1 MYIVERLRK
10 YEYDRM
16 ALIKE
21 LGNNGKKWNVSFV
34 EYNVKDT
41 ISKGDIV
48 KVELFIQYVRKDLK
62 IDMNSE
68 LNATQPLPNSP
79 HIEAVVKVVKQ
90 INSDSLLVKS
100 SILDSEILVEFEN
113 EVIYKRNDVV
123 FLEGEL
129 SFKFLQ

>member
-21 LGNNGKKWNVSFV
+21 LGNNGKKWNVSFA

-48 KVELFIQYVRKDLK
+48 KVE
-62 IDMNSE
+62 
-68 LNATQPLPNSP
+68 
-79 HIEAVVKVVKQ
+79 
-90 INSDSLLVKS
+90 
-100 SILDSEILVEFEN
+100 
-113 EVIYKRNDVV
+113 
-123 FLEGEL
+123 
-129 SFKFLQ
+129 

>member
-10 YEYDRM
+10 YKYDRM

-21 LGNNGKKWNVSFV
+21 LGNNRKKWNVSFA

-113 EVIYKRNDVV
+113 EVIYKKNDVI

>member
-10 YEYDRM
+10 YKYDRM

-21 LGNNGKKWNVSFV
+21 LGNNRKKWNVSFE

-113 EVIYKRNDVV
+113 EVIYKKNDVV

-129 SFKFLQ
+129 SIKFL

>member
-1 MYIVERLRK
+1 MYIVESLMK

-16 ALIKE
+16 TLIKE

-48 KVELFIQYVRKDLK
+48 RVELFIQYVRKDLK
-62 IDMNSE
+62 IDTNSE
-68 LNATQPLPNSP
+68 LSATQPLSNSP

-113 EVIYKRNDVV
+113 EVIYKKNDVV

-129 SFKFLQ
+129 SFKF

>member
-1 MYIVERLRK
+1 MYIVESLRK

-16 ALIKE
+16 VLIKE

-113 EVIYKRNDVV
+113 EVIYKKNDVI

>member
-62 IDMNSE
+62 IDMKSE
-68 LNATQPLPNSP
+68 LSAMQPLPNSP
-79 HIEAVVKVVKQ
+79 HIKAVVKVVKQ
-90 INSDSLLVKS
+90 INSDSLLVK
-100 SILDSEILVEFEN
+100 
-113 EVIYKRNDVV
+113 
-123 FLEGEL
+123 
-129 SFKFLQ
+129 

>member
-10 YEYDRM
+10 YKYDRM

-21 LGNNGKKWNVSFV
+21 LGNNRKKWNVSFE

-113 EVIYKRNDVV
+113 EVIYKKNDVV

-129 SFKFLQ
+129 SIRFL

>member
-10 YEYDRM
+10 YKYDRM

-21 LGNNGKKWNVSFV
+21 LGNNRKKWNVSFE

-68 LNATQPLPNSP
+68 LNATQPLPNSS

-90 INSDSLLVKS
+90 INSDFLLVKS

-113 EVIYKRNDVV
+113 EMIYKKNDVV

-129 SFKFLQ
+129 SIKFL